1 MMIKLKGE
9 NGLFWINP
17 EAIEVVKVE
26 SDWSTVTTP
35 RQTLT
40 IRTNDNAEALA
51 NLLQC
56 DSPEDLLAD
65 CVFMR
70 EWEPPF

>member
-9 NGLFWINP
+9 SGLFWINP
-17 EAIEVVKVE
+17 EAIEVVAVE
-26 SDWSTVTTP
+26 SDWSTLTTP

-40 IRTNDNAEALA
+40 VRTNDNAEALA
-51 NLLQC
+51 TLLQC
-56 DSPEDLLAD
+56 DNLEALLAD
-65 CVFMR
+65 CAFMT